1 MYKNKQLIVLC
12 LFTLILI
19 QVGVPEVGAL
29 APDTRLRIEP
39 ADLVVGLNET
49 FVIEVMVEEANNLA
63 AFQFDLAYDP
73 SILQV
78 TEAALGGFLE
88 STGNSAVGVG
98 PEVNNVEGKLTFG
111 AISYGNGPGPSGAG
125 VLATITC
132 VAHGEGNTALDLREV
147 QILDTAAGA
156 QRVTVEGGRVVVR
169 GTAGPVAT
177 TTPMAM
183 STPEVVDTPAPA
195 ATALPSA
202 TSTGS
207 SNWTVPALVLVA
219 LAIAILVGSI
229 LRLKRAG

>member
-1 MYKNKQLIVLC
+1 MSRNKQLIVLC
-12 LFTLILI
+12 LATLILI
-19 QVGVPEVGAL
+19 QIGVPEVGAL
-29 APDTRLRIEP
+29 APDTRMKIEP
-39 ADLVVGLNET
+39 ADLAVGLNET

-88 STGNSAVGVG
+88 STGNSAVAVG
-98 PEVNNVEGKLTFG
+98 PEVNNAEGKLTFG
-111 AISYGNGPGPSGAG
+111 AISYGSGPGPSGAG

-132 VAHGEGNTALDLREV
+132 VAHGEGNTALELREV
-147 QILDTAAGA
+147 QILDTAASA

-169 GTAGPVAT
+169 GTAAARPIAT
-177 TTPMAM
+177 TTPVET
-183 STPEVVDTPAPA
+183 STPTPA

-219 LAIAILVGSI
+219 LATVILAASI
-229 LRLKRAG
+229 LRRRRAG